1 MEIMN
6 FWWLLI
12 PASYALGTFPT
23 AHIVAG
29 FVGHDP
35 TSEGSGNPGA
45 SNVYRVAGAKAG
57 VIVLAG
63 DLMKGL
69 IPSLVCLLVDSRI
82 LGLIAGL
89 AALLGHIA
97 PITRKLNGGKGVATL
112 TGLSVVLYPFV
123 VLALFVVWIPLMKL
137 FRRASIG
144 SLVTVILLP
153 LGVLIMPDTRWYEV
167 VIIGAASFIVTLRH
181 HENIKRLFKGEEQAI
196 D

>member
-1 MEIMN
+1 METMN

-69 IPSLVCLLVDSRI
+69 IPSLVCLLADGPI
-82 LGLIAGL
+82 LGLVAGL

-112 TGLSVVLYPFV
+112 TGLSVALYPFV
-123 VLALFVVWIPLMKL
+123 VLVLFVVWVSLMRL

-153 LGVLIMPDTRWYEV
+153 FGVLIMPDTRWYEV
-167 VIIGAASFIVTLRH
+167 AIIGAASAIVTLRH

>member
-1 MEIMN
+1 MDIMN

-12 PASYALGTFPT
+12 PASYVLGTFPT

-45 SNVYRVAGAKAG
+45 TNVYRVAGAKAG
-57 VIVLAG
+57 LIVLLG

-69 IPSLVCLLVDSRI
+69 IPSLVCLLVDGRI
-82 LGLIAGL
+82 LGLVAGL
-89 AALLGHIA
+89 AALLGHVA

-112 TGLSVVLYPFV
+112 TGFSVALYPFV
-123 VLALFVVWIPLMKL
+123 VLALFVVWIPLMRL
-137 FRRASIG
+137 FRKASIG

-153 LGVLIMPDTRWYEV
+153 IGVLIMPDTCWYEV
-167 VIIGAASFIVTLRH
+167 VIIGAASFVVTLRH